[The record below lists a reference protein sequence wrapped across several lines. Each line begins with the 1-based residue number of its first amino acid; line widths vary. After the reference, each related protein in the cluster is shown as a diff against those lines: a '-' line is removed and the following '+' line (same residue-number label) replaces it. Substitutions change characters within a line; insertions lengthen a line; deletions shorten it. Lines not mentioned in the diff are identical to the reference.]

1 MLCVRPK
8 VMRVNRQKFQSDVPR
23 IQYGIVGEKGGNIFS
38 AFPSIPIPE
47 RVKTVQKHKS
57 EARL

>member
-23 IQYGIVGEKGGNIFS
+23 IQYGIAGGKGGNIFS
-38 AFPSIPIPE
+38 AFPAIPF
-47 RVKTVQKHKS
+47 RS
-57 EARL
+57 A